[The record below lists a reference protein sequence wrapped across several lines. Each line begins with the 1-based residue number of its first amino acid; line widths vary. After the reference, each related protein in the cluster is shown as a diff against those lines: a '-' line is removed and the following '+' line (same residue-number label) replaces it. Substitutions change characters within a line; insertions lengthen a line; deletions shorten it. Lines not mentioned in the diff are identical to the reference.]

1 MSNVHNLKPFQKG
14 VSGNPN
20 GRPRKIP
27 ALDELL
33 ADILNEE
40 TDGVSVAR
48 QILEMYVRE
57 ALKGNLTAAE
67 ALFNRAY
74 GKPKPA
80 AQDDGKDVTVRV
92 IRECS
97 DDELLD
103 KVNGIFDVARKRKI
117 ESDALLQNF

>member
-14 VSGNPN
+14 VSGNPA
-20 GRPRKIP
+20 GRPRKLP
-27 ALDELL
+27 ALDELI
-33 ADILNEE
+33 ADILNKE
-40 TDGVSVAR
+40 TDGVSAAR

-74 GKPKPA
+74 GKPKQA
-80 AQDDGKDVTVRV
+80 TEQATDVTVRV
-92 IRECS
+92 VRELS

-103 KVNGIFDVARKRKI
+103 RVNGIFDAARERQL
-117 ESDALLQNF
+117 E